1 MKVRRIKITT
11 LLFVLVSIV
20 VLIGNITLGVI
31 TYNKSKSMVF
41 KEVKNNAINI
51 ASCGSGAVDGE
62 AFAKI
67 TEESIEDDD
76 YNKVYDALAL
86 FRDNAEIEYI
96 YSFKVEEGSPYYI
109 VDVDEEEPA
118 DYGEELDM
126 SDGIE
131 GAMHGEATADS
142 EPMVD
147 EWGTHI
153 SAYAPIYYEDDI
165 VGYVGVDLNMSV
177 VQKKIDDIRNIIILV
192 CVCSYVLAFVVIL
205 FFYAKLS
212 SSFKK
217 LNGKILD
224 LTDGSGDLT
233 KDVNINSGDEFETIA
248 ANINTFVHEIREL
261 VAGVNEILAGLQVN
275 VDVLNDSVSENTVIL
290 TNMDEQVVSISTNME
305 ECSASCDVAC
315 NNLQNVSS
323 AIEAFAVEVGEIH
336 EMATRSNTSA
346 NEAENDIHSKKL
358 ESTKEI
364 EELQLK
370 MSQASEEASK
380 INEVREIAER
390 ITAIASQTRMLSL
403 NAQIEAA
410 RAGEQGAG
418 FAVVATQVGEL
429 SNEIEKA
436 VAEINR
442 INSEVTQAM
451 EIIVQN
457 SDEISRFM
465 DQRVLKD
472 YDAFVDLGKEYGS
485 STMDIRIVLDKLRGK
500 SNELSV
506 MIKSIYEGVNDIN
519 LAVAESANNAV
530 GLASDSSEVAD
541 KTNGLN
547 ELSQRNA
554 KEAMNLKNKI
564 SKYQF

>member
-67 TEESIEDDD
+67 TEESIGDDN

-96 YSFKVEEGSPYYI
+96 YSFKVENNALYYI
-109 VDVDEEEPA
+109 VDADAEEPA
-118 DYGEELDM
+118 DYGEEIDM

-131 GAMHGEATADS
+131 GAMQGEATADS
-142 EPMVD
+142 ESMVD

-153 SAYAPIYYEDDI
+153 SAYAPIFYEDEI
-165 VGYVGVDLNMSV
+165 VGFVGVDLNMTV
-177 VQKKIDDIRNIIILV
+177 VQKKIENIRNIIILV
-192 CVCSYVLAFVVIL
+192 CVCSYILAFAVIL
-205 FFYAKLS
+205 FFYVKLS

-233 KDVNINSGDEFETIA
+233 KDININSGDEFETIA
-248 ANINTFVHEIREL
+248 GNINSFVHEIRGL
-261 VAGVNEILAGLQVN
+261 VAGVNEILAGLQTN
-275 VDVLNDSVSENTVIL
+275 VDVLNDSVSENTVLL
-290 TNMDEQVVSISTNME
+290 TNMDEQVVNISSNME